1 MYKLFRRLK
10 QGIDYNLLTDEEKIV
25 FDMLKSERIVLSVRL
40 KGRKIYK
47 LSDNVNMRYTKEDVI
62 FEVFPNRVIGAF
74 FDYDDMFECKSEGKD
89 EPKVYF
95 LGYAINPD
103 KDVVESF
110 DIGNIVKVKVVARG
124 YNAGN
129 EGLLVRLP
137 NRELDFFSL
146 PGKPCITIG
155 TAGKAKFKD
164 TGMIDFDEEIDN
176 SKFLEGRKGI
186 ILGGKVY
193 FNIKDIKE
201 TSSVYYLNYNNDK
214 FSLKKI
220 EEKKL
225 YRK

>member
-10 QGIDYNLLTDEEKIV
+10 QGVDYNLLSDEEKVI
-25 FDMLKSERIVLSVRL
+25 FDKLRSERIVVSVRL

-47 LSDNVNMRYTKEDVI
+47 LSDTVNMTYTKEDVT
-62 FEVFPNRVIGAF
+62 FEVFPSRVMGAF
-74 FDYDDMFECKSEGKD
+74 FDYDDLFECKSEGKAT
-89 EPKVYF
+89 PKVYF

-103 KDVVESF
+103 KDVVENF
-110 DIGNIVKVKVVARG
+110 DIGNVVKVKVIARG

-137 NRELDFFSL
+137 SRELDFFSL

-176 SKFLEGRKGI
+176 GKFLEGRKGI
-186 ILGGKVY
+186 ILGGEVY
-193 FNIKDIKE
+193 FIIKDIKE
-201 TSSVYYLNYNNDK
+201 TSSVYYLNYKDDK
-214 FSLKKI
+214 CSLKKI
-220 EEKKL
+220 EEKSL
-225 YRK
+225 YRR